1 MLALFLLKG
10 HLSGFFLLL
19 GVGLHFSSG
28 QHHNTLAPNAQQMC
42 NNIVSAKQFIKSGN
56 SNTNHIPASL
66 EKPAWGKQIQNPSR
80 RDAAL

>member
-28 QHHNTLAPNAQQMC
+28 QHHNTLAPNAQQMH
-42 NNIVSAKQFIKSGN
+42 NNIVSAKQFIKSGIN
-56 SNTNHIPASL
+56 NTNHIPASL

>member
-28 QHHNTLAPNAQQMC
+28 QHHNTLAPNEQTR
-42 NNIVSAKQFIKSGN
+42 NNIVSAKQFIKSGIN
-56 SNTNHIPASL
+56 NTNHIPASL